1 MALRKFSRS
10 LSAGQ
15 VDDAFLKLELAEFVS
30 DVPSIVT
37 TREDAMKVGYFAVG
51 IGPTVN
57 PGLVRTIATT
67 AERLGFATSGW
78 AGWKR
83 LGPG

>member
-1 MALRKFSRS
+1 
-10 LSAGQ
+10 
-15 VDDAFLKLELAEFVS
+15 
-30 DVPSIVT
+30 
-37 TREDAMKVGYFAVG
+37 MKVGYFAVG